1 VAANLISSDVSAGV
15 TMRTPA
21 GLVQTWAED
30 RDGTPVVGALRS
42 ARRLADAELLLP
54 DTW

>member
-1 VAANLISSDVSAGV
+1 
-15 TMRTPA
+15 MRTPA
-21 GLVQTWAED
+21 GLVQTWAEN
-30 RDGTPVVGALRS
+30 REGTPVVGALRS